1 MICEVVINNISR
13 HTDNI
18 YHYVAPD
25 DAKNY
30 IGRRVVVP
38 FGRGNK
44 PYEGY
49 ILATCEKSE
58 FKNLKNILEFV
69 DDYVYFNE
77 KIAQLIKFLHHRYF
91 SPYCDIIKAVLPRGV
106 SLKMLT
112 IVHLLQ
118 EDDDIIKKAV
128 KNSLIKE
135 KIVNELKENGG
146 KSELNLLCSN
156 VGRKN
161 ITASIKSLVND
172 NIIYTTYEKS
182 EGKKDKFIKMVSL
195 LIEREEA
202 YQLCEILYKRAKA
215 QARVVEV
222 LCENESIS
230 LSELL
235 EICETSQSVVDALVK
250 KEIIN
255 IYEIKAPFD
264 EEVCEIENEHL
275 VLTDEQKTA
284 VEKIYNSIDSKDNK
298 TFLIHGVTGSGKTEI
313 YLNLIEKCIEKNLQS
328 LFLVPEIALT
338 PQMVSQVKK
347 RFGSS
352 VAVIHSMLTVKKR
365 YEEWKRIKSGE
376 VFVVVGARSAVF
388 SPLERLGLIIV
399 DEEHE
404 GTYKSESSPRYHT
417 LEVARYRAKHEG
429 ATLVLASATPSL
441 ESYYKAK
448 EGTFELIELK
458 NRINNK
464 NLPSVMLMDMRKE
477 LEAGNRSIFSERLK
491 SEIAKNLKNKE
502 QTILFL
508 NKRGYSSFVSCR
520 KCGYVPKCPNCDI
533 SLTYHKSGEF
543 MVCHYC
549 DYKLEK
555 MEICPSCE
563 SNQIRHF
570 GLGTQKVTDEI
581 EKLFPNATYLRMDAD
596 TTAKRFS
603 HEEILDKFKNEKTDI
618 LVGTQMITKGLD
630 FENVTL
636 VGVLAADLSLYQND
650 FRANEKTFSLLTQ
663 VVGRAGRGE
672 KEGRAVVQ
680 SYYPENDIF
689 EYSNSQNYNAFYNSE
704 IYVRRQ
710 MKYPPFCE
718 IISFTASSEKDR
730 YAYNYLLEFRK
741 ELLNAIN
748 EEKIGAD
755 VFSVAKAQMYKINN
769 KYRYNFMIKM
779 HYSKKMYER
788 IHRILKNSYKEDVSI
803 IVDVNPISMY

>member
-18 YHYVAPD
+18 YHYIAPD
-25 DAKNY
+25 NLENY
-30 IGRRVVVP
+30 IGLRVVVP

-49 ILATCEKSE
+49 ILGTCENSE
-58 FKNLKNILEFV
+58 FKNLKNITEFV

-77 KIAQLIKFLHHRYF
+77 KIAKLIKFLHHRYF

-112 IVHLLQ
+112 IVHLL
-118 EDDDIIKKAV
+118 EKDENIIKNAV

-135 KIVNELKENGG
+135 KIVNELMQNGG
-146 KSELNLLCSN
+146 EEELNLLCSN
-156 VGRKN
+156 IGRKS
-161 ITASIKSLVND
+161 ITASIKSLAND
-172 NIIYTTYEKS
+172 NIIYTTCEKYE
-182 EGKKDKFIKMVSL
+182 GQKDKYIKVVSL
-195 LIEREEA
+195 AIEREEA
-202 YQLCEILYKRAKA
+202 FEICENLYKRAKT
-215 QARVVEV
+215 QAKV
-222 LCENESIS
+222 LETVLENENIT

-235 EICETSQSVVDALVK
+235 EICETSLSVVSQLEK
-250 KEIIN
+250 KGYIN
-255 IYEIKAPFD
+255 IDQIKAPYF
-264 EEVCEIENEHL
+264 EEVCEVENSR
-275 VLTDEQKTA
+275 VALTNEQKDA
-284 VEKIYNSIDSKDNK
+284 VDKIYQSINQNLNK

-328 LFLVPEIALT
+328 LFLVPEISLT
-338 PQMVSQVKK
+338 PQMVSQVKR
-347 RFGSS
+347 RFGSH

-388 SPLERLGLIIV
+388 SPLEKLGLIIV

-404 GTYKSESSPRYHT
+404 GSYKSESSPRYHT
-417 LEVARYRAKHEG
+417 VEVARYRAKHEG

-441 ESYYKAK
+441 ESYYMAQNGKY
-448 EGTFELIELK
+448 ELIELK

-464 NLPSVMLMDMRKE
+464 NLPLVSLIDMRKE
-477 LEAGNRSIFSERLK
+477 LEVGNYSIFSERLK
-491 SEIAKNLKNKE
+491 TEIAKNLKNKE

-508 NKRGYSSFVSCR
+508 NKRGYSSFISCR
-520 KCGYVPKCPNCDI
+520 NCGYVPKCPNCDI
-533 SLTYHKSGEF
+533 SLTYHKNGEF

-555 MEICPSCE
+555 MSVCPKCGSDK
-563 SNQIRHF
+563 IRYF

-581 EKLFPNATYLRMDAD
+581 EKLFKGATYIRMDAD
-596 TTAKRFS
+596 TTSKRFS
-603 HEEILDKFKNEKTDI
+603 HAEILDKFKNEKIDI

-636 VGVLAADLSLYQND
+636 VGALAADLSLYQND

-672 KEGRAVVQ
+672 KDGRAVVQ
-680 SYYPENDIF
+680 SYFPESDIF
-689 EYSNSQNYNAFYNSE
+689 EYSNTQNYKGFYENE
-704 IYVRRQ
+704 INVRKAMR
-710 MKYPPFCE
+710 YPPFCE
-718 IISFTASSEKDR
+718 IINFCASSDKDIL
-730 YAYNYLLEFRK
+730 AYKYLLNFRK
-741 ELLNAIN
+741 ELLNAIK
-748 EEKIGAD
+748 EENIGAD
-755 VFSVAKAQMYKINN
+755 VFGVTKSSMYKINN
-769 KYRYNFMIKM
+769 KYRYNFMVKM
-779 HYSKKMYER
+779 YYSKKMYER
-788 IHRILKNSYKEDVSI
+788 IHKILKNNYNENVSI